1 LAWIVITK
9 NIMSENIYHNEKYV
23 SWDEIQGICRFLA
36 ARIHREAPNL
46 TKILTITRGGLI
58 PAGIIARELGIR
70 HIDTIGIG
78 SYDGM
83 VRGELKILKDCSEEY
98 SRDVLV
104 IDDLADT
111 GATLKLL
118 RERLVNPRVATLF
131 VKPAGRDSVDWFV
144 EEVAQDTWVR
154 FPWDTV
160 RQYVEPLVP

>member
-1 LAWIVITK
+1 
-9 NIMSENIYHNEKYV
+9 MSENRYIAEKYV
-23 SWDEIQGICRFLA
+23 SWDEIQGLCRFMA
-36 ARIHREAPNL
+36 SRIHREAPEL
-46 TKILTITRGGLI
+46 TKILAVTRGGLI

-70 HIDTIGIG
+70 HIETIGIG

-83 VRGELKILKDCSEEY
+83 VQGELRILKDCHSDY
-98 SRDVLV
+98 GRDVLV

-131 VKPAGRDSVDWFV
+131 VKPEGRGAVDWFV
-144 EEVAQDTWVR
+144 EEVPQNTWVR

-160 RQYVEPLVP
+160 RQYIEPLVP